1 MREDYKYSGS
11 EGEEE
16 ENAVAGEP
24 SSIVHNAAAHQGG
37 DTLRRNFQQIQECRF
52 VPYVCH
58 TCHIVKSQSP
68 IKPLTGTI
76 NLHL

>member
-11 EGEEE
+11 EGEED

-37 DTLRRNFQQIQECRF
+37 DTLRRNFQQIQEPGVRF
-52 VPYVCH
+52 VSV
-58 TCHIVKSQSP
+58 T
-68 IKPLTGTI
+68 
-76 NLHL
+76 